1 VIIETLAI
9 LTIMCGLY
17 VFAGVAAKCI
27 ERYSKMKDQREEVE
41 DIW

>member
-1 VIIETLAI
+1 MIIETLAI

-17 VFAGVAAKCI
+17 VFAGVASRML
-27 ERYSKMKDQREEVE
+27 ETYSKMKDQRAEEE